1 MEGREAYPVKAQP
14 LSTSAAYNRGMARAL
29 LIIGV
34 AAAFFT
40 VYAVVDCAVTA
51 RERARGIPKAA
62 WILVILLLPVVGGVL
77 WLIIGKDRAAGYT
90 SRRKPA
96 PDDDP
101 SFLHRLGEDAARDER
116 IRRLEQELAEL
127 DDDSKD
133 A

>member
-1 MEGREAYPVKAQP
+1 
-14 LSTSAAYNRGMARAL
+14 MARVL
-29 LIIGV
+29 LIAGV

-51 RERARGIPKAA
+51 RERVRGIPKLA
-62 WILVILLLPVVGGVL
+62 WIVVILLLPVVGGIL
-77 WLIIGKDRAAGYT
+77 WLIIGKDRTTGRPVRGAA
-90 SRRKPA
+90 A

-101 SFLHRLGEDAARDER
+101 AFLQRIGEGAAREER
-116 IRRLEQELAEL
+116 IRQLEEELAEL